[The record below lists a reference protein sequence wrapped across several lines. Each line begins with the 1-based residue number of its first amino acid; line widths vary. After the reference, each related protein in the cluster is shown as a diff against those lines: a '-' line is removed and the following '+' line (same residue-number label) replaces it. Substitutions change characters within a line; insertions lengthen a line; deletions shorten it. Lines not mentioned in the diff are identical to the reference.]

1 MYKDLNSQVELLS
14 TGRAEIQAEKVIYKL
29 GHKMPSKLGKWSH
42 GDELRGRCCF
52 YPRRDDE
59 SLDSSQDKW
68 KRKARHE

>member
-1 MYKDLNSQVELLS
+1 MNSQAELLS
-14 TGRAEIQAEKVIYKL
+14 NGRAEIQVEKVIYKL
-29 GHKMPSKLGKWSH
+29 DHKMPSKLGKWSH
-42 GDELRGRCCF
+42 GDELRGKYCF